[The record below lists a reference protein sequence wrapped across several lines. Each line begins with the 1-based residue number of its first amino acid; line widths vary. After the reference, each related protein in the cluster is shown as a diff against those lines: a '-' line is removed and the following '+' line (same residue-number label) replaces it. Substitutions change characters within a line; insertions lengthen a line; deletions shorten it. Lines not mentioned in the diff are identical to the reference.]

1 MGFRREPTFLLLGEE
16 IDRYSWKG
24 VWLFFATYFGAFLV
38 AAIIGPLIY
47 VWIQNLPPPTDPDSL
62 LAYLQSKHL
71 SRYMDRVR
79 LIGVAISLIWLIRW
93 CGLWGRFGFNWSRG
107 GIPLLGKFL
116 LLGVVTMGLV
126 VATQALLLDVGL
138 EGEFSIGRLLE
149 RTFSAL
155 VGGLLLG
162 WMEEAIF
169 RGMLFRMFYTATKPL
184 PAIILSSLVFA
195 AVHFKHVPAELGE
208 PVTWYSGFIVAAY
221 QSVAVFFEVRWLE
234 YINLVLV
241 GMVLILVFMRTRNL
255 VACMGL
261 HAGWVL
267 VRNVWSKLF
276 EIPDGGSARFWGTDR
291 IVDGYACTIMLAI
304 LVVVLYVNLQAHQ
317 SKGQVSLGGLA

>member
-1 MGFRREPTFLLLGEE
+1 
-16 IDRYSWKG
+16 
-24 VWLFFATYFGAFLV
+24 
-38 AAIIGPLIY
+38 
-47 VWIQNLPPPTDPDSL
+47 
-62 LAYLQSKHL
+62 
-71 SRYMDRVR
+71 
-79 LIGVAISLIWLIRW
+79 
-93 CGLWGRFGFNWSRG
+93 
-107 GIPLLGKFL
+107 
-116 LLGVVTMGLV
+116 
-126 VATQALLLDVGL
+126 
-138 EGEFSIGRLLE
+138 
-149 RTFSAL
+149 
-155 VGGLLLG
+155 
-162 WMEEAIF
+162 
-169 RGMLFRMFYTATKPL
+169 
-184 PAIILSSLVFA
+184 
-195 AVHFKHVPAELGE
+195 
-208 PVTWYSGFIVAAY
+208 VAAY

>member
-1 MGFRREPTFLLLGEE
+1 MGFRREPTFLLLSEE

-38 AAIIGPLIY
+38 AAVIGPIIY
-47 VWIQNLPPPTDPDSL
+47 VWIQNMPPSPDPDSL
-62 LAYLQSKHL
+62 LVYLQSKHL

-79 LIGVAISLIWLIRW
+79 LIGVAISLVWLIRW

-107 GIPLLGKFL
+107 GFSFLWKFL
-116 LLGVVTMGLV
+116 VLGVASMVLV
-126 VATQALLLDVGL
+126 VITQALLTDVGQ
-138 EGEFSIGRLLE
+138 EGAFSAGRLLE
-149 RTFSAL
+149 RSFSAL
-155 VGGLLLG
+155 MGGLLLG
-162 WMEEAIF
+162 WLEEAIF

-184 PAIILSSLVFA
+184 AAIILSSLVFA

-208 PVTWYSGFIVAAY
+208 PVTWYSGFIVAGY

-234 YINLVLV
+234 FLNLVLV

-276 EIPDGGSARFWGTDR
+276 EIPEGGSAQFWGTDR

-304 LVVVLYVNLQAHQ
+304 LLVVLYANFRSHQ
-317 SKGQVSLGGLA
+317 GKGQVSLGALA